1 LKNWRVSVLFRAGV
15 ALALLVGL
23 GGQTMSGQK
32 RQTPK
37 PGPAPMPPPELVLT
51 GGKIFIG
58 DDEFR
63 YAEALAIRGDRI
75 IAVGP
80 SRDVLALAGRRTRI
94 IPLAGHIVIPGIND
108 AHLHHTPNPP
118 GTRLQLEGL
127 DPAWADVTR
136 ALEAAARSAPKGS
149 WIFGTIGA
157 TALEA
162 DEATRDTLDRLAPE
176 QPVLLRTY
184 FGHGEIANSAALAAL
199 GVADQEP
206 DPLGGY
212 FERSPETK
220 RINGRFFEYAEWVIE
235 RRLASLASD
244 AQIEASLRRLAD
256 EALPFGVTTIQ
267 SMSYLPIERYVQAL
281 RPAQLPLRMR
291 VIRFPPTGRTQR
303 VFKEG
308 RNLPL
313 RPPGL
318 PLVTVR
324 GTKWILDGTPL
335 ERGAALRAG
344 YVDRPGAF
352 GKLNFSRD
360 EIVRMLRESNTAGDQ
375 LLLHVAG
382 DKTAETV
389 VAAMESLPDVD
400 WPSKRVRFEHGYGLL
415 KDLIPRAK
423 RLGVIVVQ
431 NPSHYAD
438 PLRDRWGAD
447 DFQPL
452 RSLLEAR
459 IPVALGSDGPL
470 NPYLNVMF
478 AVTHPNNTTEAI
490 TREQAVSAYTRG
502 SAVAE
507 FTEGDKGR
515 IAVGQLAD
523 LAVLSQDIFTIPLQ
537 ALPATRSIL
546 TLVGGKIVYD
556 SGAIKHKK

>member
-1 LKNWRVSVLFRAGV
+1 VSL
-15 ALALLVGL
+15 ALALLAAS
-23 GGQTMSGQK
+23 QTAAQSQPRPQPRA
-32 RQTPK
+32 RQAK
-37 PGPAPMPPPELVLT
+37 PTPMPPPELVLT

-58 DDEFR
+58 DPEFR

-80 SRDVLALAGRRTRI
+80 SRDVLALAGRRT
-94 IPLAGHIVIPGIND
+94 HIVSLGGRVVIPGIND
-108 AHLHHTPNPP
+108 AHFHHTPNPP
-118 GTRLQLEGL
+118 GTRLQIEGL
-127 DPAWADVTR
+127 DPAWPDVTR
-136 ALEAAARSAPKGS
+136 ALEEAVRTAPKGS

-157 TALEA
+157 SALEEEDA
-162 DEATRDTLDRLAPE
+162 NRDTLDRLAPE
-176 QPVLLRTY
+176 HRVLLRTY
-184 FGHGEIANSAALAAL
+184 FGHGEIANSPALAAL
-199 GVADQEP
+199 SVADEEP

-212 FERSPETK
+212 FERSPGSK

-235 RRLASLASD
+235 RRLASLTTD
-244 AQIEASLRRLAD
+244 AQIEASLRRLSD

-267 SMSYLPIERYVQAL
+267 NMSWLPIERYVQAL

-291 VIRFPPTGRTQR
+291 LIRWPPTGRTQR

-308 RNLPL
+308 RNIPL

-335 ERGAALRAG
+335 ERGAALRLG
-344 YVDRPGAF
+344 YVDRPGAA
-352 GKLNFSRD
+352 GKLNFSRE
-360 EIVRMLRESNTAGDQ
+360 EIVRMLRESITAGDQ

-389 VAAMESLPDVD
+389 LGAMESMTDVD
-400 WPSKRVRFEHGYGLL
+400 WPAKRLRFEHGDGLL
-415 KDLIPRAK
+415 PDLIPRAK
-423 RLGVIVVQ
+423 RLGLLVVQ
-431 NPSHYAD
+431 NPSHFAD
-438 PLRDRWGAD
+438 PLRDRWGAND
-447 DFQPL
+447 YQPL
-452 RSLLEAR
+452 RSLLEAG
-459 IPVALGSDGPL
+459 IPVALGSDGPM

-478 AVTHPNNTTEAI
+478 AVTHPNNPPEAI

-502 SAVAE
+502 SAFAE
-507 FTEGDKGR
+507 FGEGDKGR

-523 LAVLSQDIFTIPLQ
+523 LAVLSQDIFTIPPQ
-537 ALPATRSIL
+537 TLPATRSVL
-546 TLVGGKIVYD
+546 TLVGGKIVFD